1 MKRFLLALSIMMLV
15 LCLGACLVSCGGG
28 GNENPPAD
36 TGTGT
41 GTGGTNGGNT
51 DTNITYTVTVV
62 DQFGNPIEGVNL
74 QVCHG
79 EGAGSCLR
87 AGATDANGIKTYS
100 VKEALVSPRVLINS
114 APENSVYSSEYIYF
128 DEDKTEITVTVEL
141 KSKYTF
147 SAGNEDGTVKYSGV
161 KFFIYTSGEGS
172 VLAGQCESDENGVA
186 TAVVDPGE
194 YYIVVEHPNDAFV
207 LKNGTNGNTVTSVEG
222 FTFDAAFE
230 ETTENIDYVVFAK
243 DTDDAPVEGVLVRFF
258 SDSFAFLCDGT
269 TDSQGK
275 ATVSLPNG
283 KYYAKAIYES
293 KSASAVIFEKDQSN
307 EGVSL
312 VTNSKPGAFKSNAII
327 LLGSSASDMAGGEYW
342 YYVPDAENYKIV
354 VSKDNGVTVS
364 TTDGTVTDNTIV
376 FDKKDGY
383 FKLKVLGDHTSV
395 TIERV
400 EK

>member
-1 MKRFLLALSIMMLV
+1 MKRFLLILSIMMLV
-15 LCLGACLVSCGGG
+15 LCLGVCLVACGGG
-28 GNENPPAD
+28 GDENPPA
-36 TGTGT
+36 GTGT
-41 GTGGTNGGNT
+41 GTATGETNGGNT
-51 DTNITYTVTVV
+51 DTSITYTVTVV
-62 DQFGNPIEGVNL
+62 DQLGNPIEGVNL

-87 AGATDANGIKTYS
+87 AGVTDANGIKTYS

-128 DEDKTEITVTVEL
+128 DEGKTEITVTVEL

-186 TAVVDPGE
+186 AAVVDPGE

-207 LKNGTNGNTVTSVEG
+207 LKNGTNGNIVTNIEG
-222 FTFDAAFE
+222 FAFNAVFE

-243 DTDDAPVEGVLVRFF
+243 DTDDAPVAGVIVRFF
-258 SDSFAFLCDGT
+258 SDSFTYLCEDT
-269 TDSQGK
+269 TDENGK

-283 KYYAKAIYES
+283 KYYASAVCED
-293 KSASAVIFEKDQSN
+293 KSASAVVFEKNQSN
-307 EGVSL
+307 EGESV
-312 VTNSKPGAFKSNAII
+312 VTNSKPGTFKSNAIM
-327 LLGSSASDMAGGEYW
+327 LLNSRASDMAKGEYW
-342 YYVPDAENYKIV
+342 FYVPDAENYKIV
-354 VSKDNGVTVS
+354 VSEDSRVTVS
-364 TTDGTVTDNTIV
+364 TTDGTVTGNTIV

-383 FKLKVLGDHTSV
+383 FKLKVSGDHTSV